1 MQGWSGLCVAC
12 LYSVSSVGEFLMK
25 GKCMLLDILN
35 PQLACRY
42 DEVLK
47 FECDVL
53 DPDTHDVMY
62 SKGEVLDMKKIFVM
76 FRKNLTTFGSCL
88 GSHFELYARLSGDM
102 FYLGW
107 TPQ

>member
-1 MQGWSGLCVAC
+1 MQSWSRLCVAC

-76 FRKNLTTFGSCL
+76 LEL
-88 GSHFELYARLSGDM
+88 GIDM
-102 FYLGW
+102 VGLIKVKKGE
-107 TPQ
+107 